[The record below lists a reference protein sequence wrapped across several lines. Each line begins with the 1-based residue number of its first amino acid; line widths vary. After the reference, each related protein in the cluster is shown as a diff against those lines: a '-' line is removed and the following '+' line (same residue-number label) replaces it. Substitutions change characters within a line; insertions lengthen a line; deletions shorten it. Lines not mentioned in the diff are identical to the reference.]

1 MKSTVYFF
9 FCLFCVNVFAQSTPK
24 VTVKDGQ
31 DLKLTDLKVSVDI
44 VGNLAV
50 TTYDMKFYNGLDR
63 TLEGELVFPLGEGQT
78 VSGFAMDVNG
88 KMRDAVIVEKE
99 LGRVAYETTIRR
111 KIDPGLL
118 EKTEGNNYKARVYPI
133 FSKKHKHII
142 IKFEQELSTLDGKQ
156 SYELPLGIT
165 QNLDTFS
172 ITINVFNEQQ
182 PIVSKT
188 NYQNFFFKKNIDA
201 YVATVSK
208 KNHAPINPIV
218 IQIPNSVNQESLNTY
233 NGYFYYY
240 KALQPSV
247 RLKKKPKKV
256 AILWDVSYSMRH
268 KDVDKELKV
277 LKGYFEYLQ
286 NVKVDFIA
294 FNNAIQIR
302 KKFTIKGGDIS
313 DLITEIQSVQYD
325 GGTKLNLFQDVK
337 VKADEVLLFSDGLAN
352 LGDFAMKRKMPVY
365 AINSLVSSN
374 HQNLVDIAT
383 QSGGSYINL
392 LRIDFSQAAKIL
404 KEETYQFL
412 GVKHGESV
420 QEIYP
425 KQQINVYQ
433 DFAISGQFTEDTTV
447 ELLFG
452 YSGKVTKRIPVK
464 ITATEGTKEVKRL
477 WAKQKLK
484 DLYRAKEKNKG
495 AIISLAKQYDLIT
508 DYTSMIILDRIQDY
522 VRYKIEPP
530 QELMAQYKQHMQ
542 SAQKAEKLRK
552 KRLESRRVNL
562 QGSYKDIET
571 WYNAEFI
578 SEDKT
583 NLGSGKMF
591 MMHGTVIDSYG
602 LPLPGANVV
611 VKGTNVGASTDFDG
625 NYKMNVR
632 RGQKVIV
639 SYVGCNSKEV
649 TVQSNFLQVELKEK
663 EGLEEVI
670 ITAYGGAVN
679 SAKVASSVTTIS
691 SENIEQVPVVSLDQ
705 VLQGSAAGL
714 QVSTGSEQP
723 GQSTNIIIR
732 GRSSLQG
739 DVEPLFVID
748 GVPVDQD
755 KYRSLNQ
762 NDIESLS
769 VLKDAAAT
777 AIYGNRGSG
786 GVVIVTTKNG
796 SKGNTDEIDTFNKK
810 DEEKITL
817 KPWNSNMPYIKVLQK
832 ETTVADAYK
841 KYLKIRK
848 KYANSPTFYL
858 DVADFFHSRKATNI
872 AVTVIT
878 NLLEI
883 ELDNYELLKAAAY
896 KLEYFERYEMA
907 VLAYKKVLEL
917 RPEEPQSYR
926 DLALAYEQIGEIKKS
941 YDLLYKL
948 YDGQLL
954 QKDENGRFTGIERIA
969 YVELARLTSKY
980 AKELK
985 LTKDEQ
991 QTFITMPVDVRI
1003 VIDWNHNDTD
1013 IDLWVFDPRGEK
1025 AYYQNKRTQIG
1036 GRMSNDL
1043 TQGYG
1048 PEEFML
1054 KDAMKG
1060 SYNIYVNHLA
1070 NSVQKISGPTILKV
1084 TIYSNYGKK
1093 NEKKKITIVRLDKK
1107 EGELEVGNLFFK
1119 K

>member
-1 MKSTVYFF
+1 MKPILYFF
-9 FCLFCVNVFAQSTPK
+9 FCLFCVNVFAQNTPK
-24 VTVKDGQ
+24 VTVKDEQ
-31 DLKLTDLKVSVDI
+31 DLKLTDLKVSVEI

-50 TTYDMKFYNGLDR
+50 TTYDMKFYNGLNR
-63 TLEGELVFPLGEGQT
+63 TLEGELVFPLAEGQT

-88 KMRDAVIVEKE
+88 KMRNAVIVEKE

-133 FSKKHKHII
+133 FPKKHKHII

-156 SYELPLGIT
+156 SYELPLGIS
-165 QNLDTFS
+165 QNLETFS
-172 ITINVFNEQQ
+172 VAMNVFNEQQ
-182 PIVSKT
+182 PTVSKT
-188 NYQNFFFKKNIDA
+188 NYKGFFFMKKGEA
-201 YVATVSK
+201 YVASISK
-208 KNHAPINPIV
+208 NNHAPKDPIV
-218 IQIPNSVNQESLNTY
+218 IQIPNSLNQESLNTY

-256 AILWDVSYSMRH
+256 TILWDASYSMRN
-268 KDVDKELKV
+268 KDIDKELKV
-277 LKGYFEYLQ
+277 LKAYFGYLQ

-294 FNNAIQIR
+294 FNNSIQIR
-302 KKFTIKGGDIS
+302 KEFKIKNGDAS
-313 DLITEIQSVQYD
+313 DLITEIHSVQYD
-325 GGTKLNLFQDVK
+325 GGTKLNLFKHVK

-352 LGDFAMKRKMPVY
+352 LGDFAMKRKIPVY
-365 AINSLVSSN
+365 AINSVVSSN
-374 HQNLVDIAT
+374 HQNLVAIAT

-392 LRIDFSQAAKIL
+392 LRINFSKAAKIL

-412 GVKHGESV
+412 GVKHGENV
-420 QEIYP
+420 QEVYP
-425 KQQINVYQ
+425 NQQTNVYQ
-433 DFAISGQFTEDTTV
+433 DFAIGGQFTEDTTV
-447 ELLFG
+447 TLLFG
-452 YSGKVTKRIPVK
+452 YGGKVTEKIPVN
-464 ITATEGTKEVKRL
+464 IAATEGTKEVKRL

-530 QELMAQYKQHMQ
+530 QELMVQYKQHMQ
-542 SAQKAEKLRK
+542 SAEKAERLREE
-552 KRLESRRVNL
+552 RLKSRRINL

-578 SEDKT
+578 PEDKA

-591 MMHGTVIDSYG
+591 KMYGIVIDSEG
-602 LPLPGANVV
+602 IPLPGATVII
-611 VKGTNVGASTDFDG
+611 KGTTVGASTDFDG
-625 NYKMNVR
+625 LYRLNVR
-632 RGQKVIV
+632 RGQKLVV
-639 SYVGCNSKEV
+639 SFVGFSSKEV
-649 TVQSNFLQVELKEK
+649 TVRSNSLQVQLKEK
-663 EGLEEVI
+663 EELEEVI

-679 SAKVASSVTTIS
+679 RAKVASSVATVS
-691 SENIEQVPVVSLDQ
+691 SESIAEVPVNSLDQ
-705 VLQGSAAGL
+705 VLRGSAAG
-714 QVSTGSEQP
+714 VSVNTGS
-723 GQSTNIIIR
+723 GQSNTIIIR

-739 DVEPLFVID
+739 DIAPLFVID
-748 GVPVDQD
+748 GVPVSQD

-762 NDIESLS
+762 DDIESTS
-769 VLKDAAAT
+769 VLKDVAAT
-777 AIYGNRGSG
+777 AIYGNRGAG

-796 SKGNTDEIDTFNKK
+796 SKENTDEIDTFNKK
-810 DEEKITL
+810 AEQKITL
-817 KPWNSNMPYIKVLQK
+817 KPWNAKMPYIKVLQK
-832 ETTVADAYK
+832 ETTVTAAYK
-841 KYLKIRK
+841 KYLDIREE
-848 KYANSPTFYL
+848 YANTPTFYL
-858 DVADFFHSRKATNI
+858 DVADFFHSRQATTI

-896 KLEYFERYEMA
+896 KLEYFERYKMA
-907 VLAYKKVLEL
+907 VLTYKKVLEL

-985 LTKDEQ
+985 LTKNEQ
-991 QTFITMPVDVRI
+991 QAFITMPVDVRI

-1025 AYYQNKRTQIG
+1025 AFYQNKRTQIG

-1107 EGELEVGNLFFK
+1107 EGELEVGNLFFSK
-1119 K
+1119 